1 MNGWPPPIALLV
13 LVEGNYPDTVL
24 DNLTSTRPSST
35 LYYTRKLVLQI
46 CRLTPFNLVMPF
58 SPPLNIRL

>member
-35 LYYTRKLVLQI
+35 LY
-46 CRLTPFNLVMPF
+46 
-58 SPPLNIRL
+58 